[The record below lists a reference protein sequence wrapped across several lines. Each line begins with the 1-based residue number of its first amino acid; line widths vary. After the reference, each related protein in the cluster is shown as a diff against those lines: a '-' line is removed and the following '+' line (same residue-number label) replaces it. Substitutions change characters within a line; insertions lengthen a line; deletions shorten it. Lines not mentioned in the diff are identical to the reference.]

1 MYEVVELV
9 CTCDQ
14 ESCAKLVPQMRYSV
28 TNSNCR
34 FTLDFTRGLRDYLER
49 VKLNQVVELFT

>member
-14 ESCAKLVPQMRYSV
+14 ESCAKLVPQMRYLV

-34 FTLDFTRGLRDYLER
+34 FTLDFTQGLRDYLER